1 MGRRPSVSLLA
12 HPVAGKDAPTVCPE
26 ESVAS
31 VPNVKKRRRTKMPPG
46 NKEREM
52 SEPSV
57 NKRLEFRDRGLFAP
71 YKTKR
76 FFTFMG
82 DRTWGDLISMLV
94 LMFLS
99 KVTGKEVV
107 YRKTLKG
114 NDDD

>member
-1 MGRRPSVSLLA
+1 MGKP
-12 HPVAGKDAPTVCPE
+12 GKSPGLYI
-26 ESVAS
+26 ES
-31 VPNVKKRRRTKMPPG
+31 
-46 NKEREM
+46 ERQM

-76 FFTFMG
+76 FFIFMG
-82 DRTWGDLISMLV
+82 DRTWGDLISMLA
-94 LMFLS
+94 LMLLS

-107 YRKTLKG
+107 YRKKQALKE